1 MIQTKHC
8 DDWFESS
15 HAFKSIIAMFFP
27 LSNSLILCVFTLP
40 HSNIETYFNSI
51 PHLVR

>member
-8 DDWFESS
+8 DGWFESS
-15 HAFKSIIAMFFP
+15 HSFKSIIAMVCS
-27 LSNSLILCVFTLP
+27 LSNSLILYMLTLP
-40 HSNIETYFNSI
+40 HSNIEAYFNSI

>member
-1 MIQTKHC
+1 MIQTNHC
-8 DDWFESS
+8 DDQFDSS
-15 HAFKSIIAMFFP
+15 HSVKSIIAMFFP
-27 LSNSLILCVFTLP
+27 LSNSLILYMLTLP